1 VSIEKY
7 IGRRVEVI
15 YEDSK
20 GRITKRVITVYS
32 IRDGR
37 ARVLDWGKRSYR
49 TLSVNRIL
57 AAVPVIGGRAS

>member
-49 TLSVNRIL
+49 TLSISRIL
-57 AAVPVIGGRAS
+57 AVVPVVGRHAS